1 MQGLQ
6 KLLLKIFKMKSK
18 RIATENRNT
27 KKKKKK
33 KRKYQ
38 QKKRLE
44 VSIS

>member
-27 KKKKKK
+27 KKKKK
-33 KRKYQ
+33 YQ
-38 QKKRLE
+38 QKKKRLE

>member
-6 KLLLKIFKMKSK
+6 KPLLKIFKMKSK

-27 KKKKKK
+27 KKKKKIPTK
-33 KRKYQ
+33 
-38 QKKRLE
+38 KKRLE

>member
-6 KLLLKIFKMKSK
+6 KLLLKTFKMKSK

-27 KKKKKK
+27 KKKKK
-33 KRKYQ
+33 YQ
-38 QKKRLE
+38 QKKKKRLE

>member
-27 KKKKKK
+27 KKKKNTNKK
-33 KRKYQ
+33 
-38 QKKRLE
+38 KKRLE

>member
-27 KKKKKK
+27 KKKKIPTK
-33 KRKYQ
+33 
-38 QKKRLE
+38 KKRLE